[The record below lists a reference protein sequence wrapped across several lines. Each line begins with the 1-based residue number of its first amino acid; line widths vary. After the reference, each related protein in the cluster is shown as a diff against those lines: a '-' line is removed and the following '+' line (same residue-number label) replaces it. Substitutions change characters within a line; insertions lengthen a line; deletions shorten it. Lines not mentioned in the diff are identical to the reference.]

1 MVVLK
6 QKKRL
11 LGKPPYR
18 FAGTGFV
25 LFETPRGSAAIMKP
39 PHRRQAVSVPRHILA
54 MTGLL
59 PE

>member
-11 LGKPPYR
+11 PEKPPYR

-25 LFETPRGSAAIMKP
+25 MFEAPHGSAAIMKP
-39 PHRRQAVSVPRHILA
+39 PHHRQSVPVPRHIRA